1 MATILLEVY
10 HTSTHDVAL
19 LSANLECM
27 SEMCC
32 TRLAE
37 NTGHKNTQN
46 LFNGNISSICLHNML
61 NFGPLMA
68 EICWRVWGIPA
79 NFKGFRVLASLLH
92 CTDVAQ
98 WRSTKLCTMFGRLLR
113 WYTIYIFW
121 GLLLLTEFCQLQNS
135 LSVQVLRSPI
145 GSVTARHSS
154 SGRQPK
160 FAAWYKEWNYG
171 TFAEG
176 ATCLRQGGHHVG
188 HRPTF

>member
-1 MATILLEVY
+1 MEQNRPLYFCPVVSIFLSSFFLLYFPRLISVVGDWMATILLEVY

-37 NTGHKNTQN
+37 NTGRKNTQN

-113 WYTIYIFW
+113 WW
-121 GLLLLTEFCQLQNS
+121 VSCS
-135 LSVQVLRSPI
+135 
-145 GSVTARHSS
+145 
-154 SGRQPK
+154 
-160 FAAWYKEWNYG
+160 
-171 TFAEG
+171 
-176 ATCLRQGGHHVG
+176 
-188 HRPTF
+188 